1 MNCSSFVVM
10 DLLLLFSAGFV
21 AFAFSTLAGGGGAMI
36 MLPVVQFLFG
46 GKVAVPLVQLG
57 NFLGRPSRVFL
68 FWSDIDWQVV
78 RWYFPFAF
86 VGGITGA
93 LFFSYL
99 DAELLPLILGLFLI
113 VVCVYSFLKKQQRTF
128 IMTLRGFSVLGFL
141 VANLST
147 VLGATGPVLNPF
159 YLNYGMKKEALVAT
173 KAVNS
178 FLLALVQLPAYYF
191 FGELESDLWFPG
203 LCLGLGAAGGN
214 LLGKSLLGKMSE
226 DLFRIVFIGM
236 MGVFGLVMVVKYL
249 W

>member
-21 AFAFSTLAGGGGAMI
+21 SFAFSTLAGGGGAML
-36 MLPVVQFLFG
+36 MLPVVQFLYG

-57 NFLGRPSRVFL
+57 NFLGRPSRVLL
-68 FWSDIDWQVV
+68 FWSFIDWQVV

-86 VGGITGA
+86 FGGITGA
-93 LFFSYL
+93 LFFSHL

-113 VVCVYSFLKKQQRTF
+113 LVAVYSFLKKHQRSFT
-128 IMTLRGFSVLGFL
+128 MTLRGFSILGFF

-159 YLNYGMKKEALVAT
+159 YLNYGMKKESLVAT

-191 FGELESDLWFPG
+191 FGELDRDLWLPG

-226 DLFRIVFIGM
+226 ALFRVVFIGM
-236 MGVFGLVMVVKYL
+236 MGVFGLVMVIRYL
-249 W
+249 